1 MPAHRGGFL
10 RSPDG
15 MMRSVQACP
24 SASMLTDLKDCLD
37 FCSNSWVALFC
48 RQGGPALL
56 LQVWRMAKPPDKPS

>member
-1 MPAHRGGFL
+1 
-10 RSPDG
+10 